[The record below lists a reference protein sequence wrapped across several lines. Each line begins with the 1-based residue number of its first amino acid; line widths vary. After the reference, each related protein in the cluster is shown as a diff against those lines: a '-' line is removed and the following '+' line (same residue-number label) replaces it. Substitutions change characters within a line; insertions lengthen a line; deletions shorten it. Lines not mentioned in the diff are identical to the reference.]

1 MQNAFQLQSPV
12 VQRGGR
18 PLALVAQGSMVDHN
32 LGNHQF
38 SMSQMSQ
45 AFAENQN
52 PSSNGMA
59 VANSQNTDADV
70 SERILP
76 STEVT
81 NETIDDAYV
90 QFILYCNPSL
100 PDHVDTSD
108 LKKGFRSPPKSD
120 GKNFDPFVLFELIS
134 RLEAKEIKTWAEL
147 VVELGVEPPD
157 ASKGQSTQKVQQF
170 AVRLKVITH
179 SSTSI
184 FIITCRCHGTI
195 GHTNCFIAMAS
206 SIPR

>member
-18 PLALVAQGSMVDHN
+18 PLGLVSQGSMVDHN
-32 LGNHQF
+32 LGSHQF

-45 AFAENQN
+45 AFAQTQN
-52 PSSNGMA
+52 TSSSGMA
-59 VANSQNTDADV
+59 VANSQNTQADV
-70 SERILP
+70 SGRNLP
-76 STEVT
+76 STDVT
-81 NETIDDAYV
+81 NENIDDAYV

-108 LKKGFRSPPKSD
+108 LKKGFRAPPKSD
-120 GKNFDPFVLFELIS
+120 GKNFDPFVLFGLIS
-134 RLEAKEIKTWAEL
+134 RLEAKDIKTWADL
-147 VVELGVEPPD
+147 VVELGVERPD
-157 ASKGQSTQKVQQF
+157 PSKNQSTQKVQQF

-184 FIITCRCHGTI
+184 YK
-195 GHTNCFIAMAS
+195 
-206 SIPR
+206 